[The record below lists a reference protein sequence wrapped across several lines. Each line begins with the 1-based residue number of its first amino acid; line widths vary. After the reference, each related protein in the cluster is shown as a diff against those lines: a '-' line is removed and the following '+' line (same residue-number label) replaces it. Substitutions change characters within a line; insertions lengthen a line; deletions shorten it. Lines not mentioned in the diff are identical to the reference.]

1 MYNSMIIRCVYVC
14 VCLCVWV
21 WVCVFEAL
29 PLYWQVSGDRQ
40 AMSLAVSWLSIGAV
54 TLFTTLP

>member
-14 VCLCVWV
+14 MCLR
-21 WVCVFEAL
+21 VCVCVGACVAL
-29 PLYWQVSGDRQ
+29 PLYWQVSGDGQ

-54 TLFTTLP
+54 TVLTTLP